1 MKKQK
6 RTFRCFRY
14 DGVVLYAKREIPYE
28 IKLYSKLILDELC
41 FNSNKSMLESAI
53 NRSIDE
59 GNEEDFL
66 KLSKQY
72 KRYLMEETVEN

>member
-6 RTFRCFRY
+6 LTFRYFRY
-14 DGVVLYAKREIPYE
+14 DGVVLHAKREIPYE
-28 IKLYSKLILDELC
+28 IKLYSRLILDELC

-53 NRSIDE
+53 NRSLKT
-59 GNEEDFL
+59 GNEEQFM

-72 KRYLMEETVEN
+72 KRYFMKESIGN